1 MSTQSQIIRISTA
14 KESIKSALNVKGLSI
29 ADSDKIDTYAT
40 YIESMPTIYTSTS
53 TPSGSDGKNGDI
65 WLVKA

>member
-1 MSTQSQIIRISTA
+1 MSTQSQITRISTA
-14 KESIKSALNVKGLSI
+14 KQSIKTALNVKGLSI

-40 YIESMPTIYTSTS
+40 YIESMPTIYTSTTS
-53 TPSGSDGKNGDI
+53 PTSSDGKNGDI

>member
-1 MSTQSQIIRISTA
+1 MSAQSQITRISTA
-14 KESIKSALNVKGLSI
+14 KQSIKTALNVKGLSI

-40 YIESMPTIYTSTS
+40 YIESMPTIYTSTTS
-53 TPSGSDGKNGDI
+53 PTSSDGKNGDI